1 MMLMCDITVRFV
13 HVKDLDLQ
21 VRIFITEIF
30 GGSVKFSECVQK
42 MRKLASRQ

>member
-21 VRIFITEIF
+21 VCIFITEIF
-30 GGSVKFSECVQK
+30 GGSVKFSECDRK
-42 MRKLASRQ
+42 MGKPASKR